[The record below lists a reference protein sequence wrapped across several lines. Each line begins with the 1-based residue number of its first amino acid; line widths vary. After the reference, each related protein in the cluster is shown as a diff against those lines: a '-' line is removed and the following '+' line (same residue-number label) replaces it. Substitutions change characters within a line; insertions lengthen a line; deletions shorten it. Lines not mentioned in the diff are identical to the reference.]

1 MQEDV
6 VKEKNLFGVL
16 GLTTLVYAVVYVFC
30 TFKNPSGITYP
41 VFIAVTLVYLCVT
54 LWKLEKPFQKN
65 SLFYLISMMLLGV
78 STFCTDDGRI
88 IVLNKIVIFVLV
100 MILLIK
106 QFCNTSEWQL
116 GKHLGSMMQLLFGSL
131 GEIGRPFSDGLR
143 YCKERNKILSKN
155 MAAVLIGIGVAIPL
169 LGIVSMLLATAD
181 AVFGELVGSV
191 LEGIRIN
198 GTFGNIINMI
208 LRMLVFFV
216 IVYAWLSYLSAGKI
230 SNESKPSRKADPIIA
245 ITVTGILTAV
255 YMLFCGIQI
264 VYLFFGNGNL
274 PEGYTYAGYAREGF
288 FQLLAVSVLNL
299 VIVLVSLHGFADN
312 KVLKTILTLM
322 SLCTFIM
329 IVSSAMR
336 MIMYIRYY
344 YLTFLRVFVLW
355 ALVVLFA
362 LFVGVMISIYRER
375 FGLFRYGVYVITV
388 LYLVF
393 SFSHPDYYIA
403 KVNLANAYHEGM
415 EEWKPQEGDFFLSGE
430 PYRDFDYLQDMCA
443 DAAPVVIPYMAEQG
457 VAVEVFFED
466 DIFESAAAEN
476 RENYH
481 EQHDY
486 LRYLDKMKQRTRDF
500 SRRTYNVSRHK
511 MLDVIVEVLWRR
523 TNK

>member
-16 GLTTLVYAVVYVFC
+16 GLATLVYAFIYVFC
-30 TFKNPSGITYP
+30 TFKNPSGIMYP

-54 LWKLEKPFQKN
+54 LWKLEKPFQNN

-88 IVLNKIVIFVLV
+88 IVLNKIVILGLT

-116 GKHLGSMMQLLFGSL
+116 GKHLSSMMQLLFGSL

-191 LEGIRIN
+191 LDGIRIT

-208 LRMLVFFV
+208 FRMLVFFV

-230 SNESKPSRKADPIIA
+230 SNESKPSRKGDPIIA

-299 VIVLVSLHGFADN
+299 VIVLVSLHGFSGN
-312 KVLKTILTLM
+312 KVLKIILTMM

-344 YLTFLRVFVLW
+344 FLTFQRVLVLW
-355 ALVVLFA
+355 ALIVLFV
-362 LFVGVMISIYRER
+362 LFIGVIISIYQGR
-375 FGLFRYGVYVITV
+375 FRLFRYGVVAITV

-403 KVNLANAYHEGM
+403 KINLANTYQEGM
-415 EEWKPQEGDFFLSGE
+415 EKWEPREGGFFLSGE
-430 PYRDFDYLQDMCA
+430 PYRDYNYLQYMSA
-443 DAAPVVIPYMAEQG
+443 DAAPVLIPFMAKQG
-457 VAVEVFFED
+457 VDVEVFFEEN
-466 DIFESAAAEN
+466 IFASALEN
-476 RENYH
+476 NERYH
-481 EQHDY
+481 DQY
-486 LRYLDKMKQRTRDF
+486 YFLQYLDEMKQASRDD
-500 SRRTYNVSRHK
+500 SWRTYNVSRRR
-511 MLDVIVEVLWRR
+511 MLDVIAEMVEE
-523 TNK
+523 